1 MSRDVNRTP
10 GFQKSPS
17 NYAEFFRDKSLDCIR
32 LARTCG
38 DRTVSHAL
46 EAMSME
52 FMEHAN
58 ALDEM
63 YSVSSKANTR
73 ATKRRDH

>member
-1 MSRDVNRTP
+1 MSRDANRTP
-10 GFQKSPS
+10 GFPKPPS
-17 NYAEFFRDKSLDCIR
+17 SYAEFFRDKSLDCIR
-32 LARTCG
+32 LARTCS

-58 ALDEM
+58 AIDELN
-63 YSVSSKANTR
+63 SVSSKPNAR

>member
-1 MSRDVNRTP
+1 MSRDANRTR
-10 GFQKSPS
+10 GFPKSPS
-17 NYAEFFRDKSLDCIR
+17 NDAEFFRDQSLDCIR
-32 LARTCG
+32 VARTCS

-52 FMEHAN
+52 FMAHTN
-58 ALDEM
+58 ALDEL

-73 ATKRRDH
+73 AAKRRDH

>member
-10 GFQKSPS
+10 GFPKSPS

-32 LARTCG
+32 VARTCS
-38 DRTVSHAL
+38 DRTVSHGL
-46 EAMSME
+46 EAMSMA
-52 FMEHAN
+52 FMGHTN
-58 ALDEM
+58 ALGL
-63 YSVSSKANTR
+63 YSISSKANTR